1 MATSG
6 RQDFSIPL
14 QAGPA
19 RAQSCIL
26 YNFFFVLGGRT
37 CSAYIIS
44 IKIIINS
51 EVKFRSQDCYI
62 LQRGVGALIGKSCG
76 REIKGHKNALKVI
89 IIAFTLVLATIPDQ
103 RLRC

>member
-19 RAQSCIL
+19 RAQSFIL
-26 YNFFFVLGGRT
+26 YIFFFFFVLGRRT

-51 EVKFRSQDCYI
+51 EVKFFAAKI
-62 LQRGVGALIGKSCG
+62 
-76 REIKGHKNALKVI
+76 VI
-89 IIAFTLVLATIPDQ
+89 YFNEEFV
-103 RLRC
+103 R

>member
-26 YNFFFVLGGRT
+26 YNFFFALGRRT

-51 EVKFRSQDCYI
+51 EVKFFAAKI
-62 LQRGVGALIGKSCG
+62 
-76 REIKGHKNALKVI
+76 VI
-89 IIAFTLVLATIPDQ
+89 YFNEELV
-103 RLRC
+103 R